1 MTEAA
6 VDTSTRTLEARYLG
20 RIEYAEAVR
29 LQEKARHR
37 LIDGRGNEQLLLLE
51 HPSVYTL
58 GRNADA
64 GDLVATSEWLAAHRV
79 SVQETDRGG
88 EITYHGPGQLVGYP
102 ILDLNPDRRDIRR
115 YVCDLQRVL
124 ILTLRDFNLEGEPG
138 LPDRPTGVWVGPRKI
153 ASIGVHLRRWIT
165 THGFALNVST
175 DLTYFD
181 GIVPCGLTGVQMT
194 SVEQLGKKATIEEV
208 ADRCTAHFA
217 AVFER
222 RLSAPRTAR
231 ARPSAGN
238 EK

>member
-1 MTEAA
+1 MAEAA
-6 VDTSTRTLEARYLG
+6 VEASARTLEARYLG
-20 RIEYAEAVR
+20 RTSYAEAVR

-37 LIDGRGNEQLLLLE
+37 LIEGRGNEQLLLLE

-58 GRNADA
+58 GRNAA
-64 GDLVATSEWLAAHRV
+64 AADLVATPEWLKAHRV
-79 SVQETDRGG
+79 SVEETDRGG

-124 ILTLRDFNLEGEPG
+124 ILTLRDFNLEAEPG
-138 LPDRPTGVWVGPRKI
+138 LPDRPAGVWVGPRKI

-194 SVEQLGKKATIEEV
+194 SVEQLGREATIEEV

-217 AVFER
+217 AVFDR
-222 RLSAPRTAR
+222 RL
-231 ARPSAGN
+231 AGGMVRRDR
-238 EK
+238 EYHSPC

>member
-1 MTEAA
+1 MTEVTTDRA
-6 VDTSTRTLEARYLG
+6 VRTLEVRYLG
-20 RIEYAEAVR
+20 RIGYAEAVR

-37 LIDGRGNEQLLLLE
+37 LIDGRGEEQLLLLE

-58 GRNADA
+58 GRNADL
-64 GDLVATSEWLAAHRV
+64 GDLVATPEWLAAHRV
-79 SVQETDRGG
+79 SVEETDRGG

-115 YVCDLQRVL
+115 YICDLQRLL
-124 ILTLRDFNLEGEPG
+124 ILTLADFDLEAEPG
-138 LPDRPTGVWVGPRKI
+138 LPDRPAGVWVGSLKI

-181 GIVPCGLTGVQMT
+181 GIVPCGLAGVQMT
-194 SVEQLGKKATIEEV
+194 SIEQLGKEATVEEV
-208 ADRCTAHFA
+208 ADRCSAHFA
-217 AVFER
+217 EVFDR
-222 RLSAPRTAR
+222 RLDSV
-231 ARPSAGN
+231 SAGR